1 MPGLLQLVHGIYPE
15 ATGGVEIYAREVE
28 QTFGGSVYVTGGGIG
43 DWQRALDEAMPDVV
57 LVQHLGK
64 MNPAWLL
71 DLRERGIPYAVFLHD
86 FTALCPTHKLWHRR
100 EERCSG
106 PGWSGFKCAWCVSG
120 SLRRAA
126 ELPLRAVL
134 YRHRPQ
140 DWRTALLRA
149 EVIIANSR
157 FTRDFFIDEGA
168 PADRIV
174 VIAPVLPAVVPSARS
189 VVQSRMSSAGEGR
202 RLLYC
207 GGWGQAKGAELLA
220 AALDEVRPGLQ
231 LTVAGRFD
239 ESARRAMRS
248 AVSDRHVLDF
258 TGELAPRAMTELISG
273 CTAVVVPSRWEETYS
288 RVAFEAQRA
297 GVSVAATAVG
307 GLSERIIHGVNGF
320 LAAPDDMYS
329 LADAIEEALQAAHSD
344 GWNAALVAAN
354 AALDAEAALV
364 ALGRIIRQ
372 ESGRESGMAPGIGRR
387 EQMELNHALAF
398 FRGAGCR
405 TVVVVDGEEG
415 DELGAHAFFERW
427 GVAILPEGASGGA
440 AAPEGILALD
450 EWRETAELR
459 RLYPSARA
467 LVRFTGAGPE
477 TSNL

>member
-28 QTFGGSVYVTGGGIG
+28 QAFGGGVFVTGGALG
-43 DWQRALDEAMPDVV
+43 DWQRALDEATPDMV

-106 PGWSGFKCAWCVSG
+106 PGWTGFKCAWCVSG

-126 ELPLRAVL
+126 ELPLRAVR

-168 PADRIV
+168 PAERIV
-174 VIAPVLPAVVPSARS
+174 VIAPVLPAVVPTMTA
-189 VVQSRMSSAGEGR
+189 SRAAAR
-202 RLLYC
+202 RLLYS

-220 AALDEVRPGLQ
+220 AALDEVRPAVR

-239 ESARRAMRS
+239 EEARRTMRS
-248 AVSDRHVLDF
+248 SVSDRHELEF
-258 TGELAPRAMTELISG
+258 TGELAPKAMAELISD
-273 CTAVVVPSRWEETYS
+273 CDAVVVPSRWEETYS
-288 RVAFEAQRA
+288 RIAFEAQRA
-297 GVSVAATAVG
+297 GIPVAATAVG
-307 GLSERIIHGVNGF
+307 GLSERIVHGVNGF
-320 LAAPDDMYS
+320 LSAPEDMYS
-329 LADAIEEALQAAHSD
+329 LADAIEEALQARCGAT
-344 GWNAALVAAN
+344 WNPALVAAN
-354 AALDAEAALV
+354 AAAEAEAAL
-364 ALGRIIRQ
+364 ASLGQIVGHTEGVPGEI
-372 ESGRESGMAPGIGRR
+372 MAGQSASRPASRR

-415 DELGAHAFFERW
+415 DKLGAHAFFARW
-427 GVAILPEGASGGA
+427 GVATVAGMEG
-440 AAPEGILALD
+440 APEGILALD
-450 EWRETAELR
+450 EWREESELR

-467 LVRFTGAGPE
+467 LVRLTGAGPE
-477 TSNL
+477 TVNF